1 MQDPAMPPKSSCKAP
16 ATRARLQHS
25 LENTSDYLEAI
36 AKLISENGVAR
47 VVDLA
52 TMLGVSKATVTKKV
66 AQLQKDGYVHTEPYR
81 SIYLEPSGLEIAREA
96 QRIHEIVLN
105 FLLAAGVPPHV
116 AEADSE
122 GIEHHVSKET
132 IAALK
137 KLTKR
142 IESES

>member
-1 MQDPAMPPKSSCKAP
+1 MSRNASKDAP

-36 AKLISENGVAR
+36 AKLIAETGAAR

-52 TMLGVSKATVTKKV
+52 KMLGVSKATVTKKV
-66 AQLQKDGYVHTEPYR
+66 AQLQKEGYVRSEPYR

-105 FLLAAGVPPHV
+105 FLLAAGVPSGV

-142 IESES
+142 IQSES